1 MKSKAFFSL
10 IALFV
15 IVVFSSFSAS
25 KSNYQIE
32 CVRISPDGYVLLKI
46 WDLQKGANYKLE
58 QAQIDVV
65 SNLLYAGFS
74 GKNDCIS
81 QTPFLNSNEEIANF
95 KKVEK
100 NFFSKSG
107 KYAFFIKG
115 SIKVSMQ
122 NNLTP
127 NKSIKV
133 FEIEV
138 SKNELRK
145 YLEEQKIIKSL
156 NNGF

>member
-1 MKSKAFFSL
+1 MKSKAIYSL
-10 IALFV
+10 IALLA
-15 IVVFSSFSAS
+15 ILAFSSFSAS

-58 QAQIDVV
+58 QAKIDVV

-74 GKNDCIS
+74 GKNDCITQS
-81 QTPFLNSNEEIANF
+81 PFLNSNEEITNF
-95 KKVEK
+95 KKIEK

-107 KYAFFIKG
+107 KYAFLIKG